1 MQLKLKHIGVLIGL
15 YAVAAAATSAD
26 WGIAVGVANNSQAL
40 YAPIQVTPAWRVEP
54 FFGHSKTETVREL
67 SMFSNAKDAYSDW
80 TLGAG
85 VFGVRPVTP
94 QVNLL
99 GGVRLAYL
107 KSTQDNGFFGG
118 TERKGYA
125 MSPTVGFEYFF
136 EKHIAVGAEA
146 SVNVSRLKEKRTGN
160 GPTTEEGTT
169 RARSTSSL
177 VTLKYFFN

>member
-1 MQLKLKHIGVLIGL
+1 MQFKHIGVFVGL
-15 YAVAAAATSAD
+15 SAVVATATSAD
-26 WGIAVGVANNSQAL
+26 WGIAVGVANNTQVL
-40 YAPIQVTPAWRVEP
+40 YAPIQVAPGWRVEP
-54 FFGHSKTETVREL
+54 FFGHSKTDTVRDV
-67 SMFSNAKDAYSDW
+67 SIYSDAKNAYSDW

-85 VFGVRPVTP
+85 VFGVRPASP

-99 GGVRLAYL
+99 GGLRLAYL

-125 MSPTVGFEYFF
+125 LAPTVGFEYFI

-146 SVNVSRLKEKRTGN
+146 SFNVSRVKEKRMSYSE
-160 GPTTEEGTT
+160 TTEGTI